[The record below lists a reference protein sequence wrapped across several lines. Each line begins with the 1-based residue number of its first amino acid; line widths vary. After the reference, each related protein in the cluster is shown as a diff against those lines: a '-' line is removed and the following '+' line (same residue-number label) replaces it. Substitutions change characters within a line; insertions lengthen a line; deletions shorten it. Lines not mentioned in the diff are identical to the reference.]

1 MAVVLCVCSLMPMAA
16 FAASNDVGGGNAVFN
31 TQSHHNNDRD
41 DDNNGDIPT
50 GEEALGAITGQT
62 NLPEVTTDDVQNWVD
77 RKGGELISIIIRIVQ
92 VVSVIGFVLCIIL
105 IVIGAVGNSR
115 TLVGGVI
122 GLIFCCVCFTAA
134 TMAPQIIAAVNGW
147 LIN

>member
-1 MAVVLCVCSLMPMAA
+1 M
-16 FAASNDVGGGNAVFN
+16 
-31 TQSHHNNDRD
+31 
-41 DDNNGDIPT
+41 
-50 GEEALGAITGQT
+50 
-62 NLPEVTTDDVQNWVD
+62 
-77 RKGGELISIIIRIVQ
+77 Q

-122 GLIFCCVCFTAA
+122 GLIFCCVCFTVA